1 MTDAANDR
9 MIDNEGKCSDNTRK
23 HSPKL
28 LARCIKDLQAATGLL
43 VDQVVAG
50 QGLKKMTSVLEH
62 MFGVEEEGLEDVC
75 ITPAWTTYAEEKQSE
90 TSEQAF
96 EGVKAKLLA
105 SGASDDVIQHAYR
118 K

>member
-1 MTDAANDR
+1 MTDTANDR
-9 MIDNEGKCSDNTRK
+9 LIDNEGKCSYKTTK
-23 HSPKL
+23 HSPEL
-28 LARCIKDLQAATGLL
+28 SARCIQDLQAATGLI
-43 VDQVVAG
+43 VDQVMAG
-50 QGLKKMTSVLEH
+50 QGLKQMTSRLEH
-62 MFGVEEEGLEDVC
+62 MFGPEEEELEGMW

-96 EGVKAKLLA
+96 EGDKAKLLA